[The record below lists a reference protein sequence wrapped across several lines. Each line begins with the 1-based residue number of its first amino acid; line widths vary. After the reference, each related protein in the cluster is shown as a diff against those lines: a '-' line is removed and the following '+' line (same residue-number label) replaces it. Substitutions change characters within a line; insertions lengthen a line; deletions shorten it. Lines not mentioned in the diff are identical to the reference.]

1 MKSFKQHLTEA
12 KKVSAGLILT
22 NGYVTLLCKVSFG
35 KGWDIPKGE
44 IDQGESPL
52 QAVVREVREEVGIS
66 LPVKDLEDLG
76 RHPYLK
82 GEFAKDLHMFKY
94 KTDMLPSVKTM
105 QCQSTYIDKAT
116 GSIKPEVLGY
126 KYVENDKLRS
136 YLNANLFK
144 VINKIP

>member
-1 MKSFKQHLTEA
+1 MKSFRQHLTEV

-44 IDQGESPL
+44 IDRGESPL

-76 RHPYLK
+76 RQPYLK
-82 GEFAKDLHMFKY
+82 GEFAKDLYIFKY
-94 KTDMLPSVKTM
+94 KTDMLPPVKTM
-105 QCQSTYIDKAT
+105 QCQSTYIDKET

-136 YLNANLFK
+136 FISSNLYNAIKKAL
-144 VINKIP
+144 